1 MKLFD
6 CTLFTDE
13 KLMFELRLNALD
25 KYVDKFIVSEANYTH
40 SGKPK
45 KLNFNIND
53 YPKFKDKIT
62 YIKID
67 KLPHFN
73 KADLLSE
80 RTKSIKIISYQR
92 NKLLEGLS
100 EADNDDFV
108 IYSDCDEI
116 PNIKNLNFSFLKK
129 ITIFKQKSFYYKFNL
144 ELKTLSWYGSRGC
157 KKKDLIDFEW
167 LRQIKPKQYRPWR
180 IDTIFKKDKYRNI
193 NIIENGGWHFSQLKT
208 PEEIFKKL
216 SNDEHHD
223 EFEMSGINLEKIK
236 DMVKN
241 DYILHNHKVDKKDIN
256 SKWNRQVKLE
266 KVSLNEMPEHIY
278 NNPKLYSKWISE

>member
-1 MKLFD
+1 MKIFD

-13 KLMFELRLNALD
+13 KIMFSARLNILN

-40 SGKPK
+40 SGSPK
-45 KLNFNIND
+45 NFNFNIDD
-53 YPKFKDKIT
+53 YPKFKDKII
-62 YIKID
+62 YIKIN
-67 KLPHFN
+67 KLPEFS
-73 KADLLSE
+73 KADLFSK

-92 NKLLEGLS
+92 NKLLTGLA
-100 EADNDDFV
+100 EADNNDFI

-116 PNIKNLNFSFLKK
+116 PNIANLNFSFLKK

-167 LRQIKPKQYRPWR
+167 LRQIKPKKYKLWR
-180 IDTIFKKDKYRNI
+180 IDTIFKRDKYRNI

-241 DYILHNHKVDKKDIN
+241 RYILHNHNADKKDIKG
-256 SKWNRQVKLE
+256 KWNHQVKLE
-266 KVSLNEMPEHIY
+266 RVSLNEMPEHIY
-278 NNPKLYSKWISE
+278 NNPEFYSKWISE

>member
-1 MKLFD
+1 
-6 CTLFTDE
+6 
-13 KLMFELRLNALD
+13 MFELRLNTLNN
-25 KYVDKFIVSEANYTH
+25 YVDKFIVSEANYTH

-53 YPKFKDKIT
+53 YPKFKDKII

-73 KADLLSE
+73 KADLFSE

-100 EADNDDFV
+100 QADNNDFI

-116 PNIKNLNFSFLKK
+116 PNIKNLNFSLLKK

-167 LRQIKPKQYRPWR
+167 LRQIKPKQYRSWR

-193 NIIENGGWHFSQLKT
+193 NIIENGGWHFSQLKS
-208 PEEIFKKL
+208 PEEIFKKVIL
-216 SNDEHHD
+216 VLVVLFVFVLIRNIYRTYKYC
-223 EFEMSGINLEKIK
+223 GINPKCYWKNKYYTL
-236 DMVKN
+236 VK
-241 DYILHNHKVDKKDIN
+241 V
-256 SKWNRQVKLE
+256 
-266 KVSLNEMPEHIY
+266 LNE
-278 NNPKLYSKWISE
+278 NNIHLQKNM

>member
-25 KYVDKFIVSEANYTH
+25 KYVDKFIVSEANFTH

-45 KLNFNIND
+45 MLNFNIND

-256 SKWNRQVKLE
+256 GKWNHQVKLE
-266 KVSLNEMPEHIY
+266 RVSLNEMPEHIY
-278 NNPKLYSKWISE
+278 NNAKFYSKWISA

>member
-1 MKLFD
+1 MKIFD

-13 KLMFELRLNALD
+13 KTMFEARLNILNN
-25 KYVDKFIVSEANYTH
+25 YVHKFIVSEASYTH
-40 SGKPK
+40 SGSPK

-53 YPKFKDKIT
+53 YSKFKDKII

-67 KLPHFN
+67 KLPQFS
-73 KADLLSE
+73 KADLVSK
-80 RTKSIKIISYQR
+80 RTKSIKIICYQR
-92 NKLLEGLS
+92 NKLLEGLA
-100 EADNDDFV
+100 EANDSDFI

-116 PNIKNLNFSFLKK
+116 PNIKNLNFSHLKK

-193 NIIENGGWHFSQLKT
+193 NIIENGGWHFSQLKS
-208 PEEIFKKL
+208 PEDIFKKL

-223 EFEMSGINLEKIK
+223 EFEISGINLEKIK

-241 DYILHNHKVDKKDIN
+241 HYILHDHNVDKKDIKN
-256 SKWNRQVKLE
+256 KWNRQINLE

-278 NNPKLYSKWISE
+278 NNPKFYSEWIAE

>member
-13 KLMFELRLNALD
+13 KLIFELRLNTLD
-25 KYVDKFIVSEANYTH
+25 KYVDKFIVSEANFTH

-53 YPKFKDKIT
+53 YPNFKDKII

-67 KLPHFN
+67 KLPQFN
-73 KADLLSE
+73 KKYFFSE

-100 EADNDDFV
+100 EADDDDFV

-180 IDTIFKKDKYRNI
+180 IDTIFKKDKYQNI
-193 NIIENGGWHFSQLKT
+193 NIIENGGWHFSQLKS
-208 PEEIFKKL
+208 PEDIFKKL

-223 EFEMSGINLEKIK
+223 EFEMSGINLEKIR

-241 DYILHNHKVDKKDIN
+241 RYILHNHNADKKDIN
-256 SKWNRQVKLE
+256 SKWNRQIKLE
-266 KVSLNEMPEHIY
+266 KVSVNEIPEHIY
-278 NNPKLYSKWISE
+278 NNIKFYSEWIAE

>member
-13 KLMFELRLNALD
+13 KLMFKLRLNALD
-25 KYVDKFIVSEANYTH
+25 KYVYKFIVSEANYTH

-45 KLNFNIND
+45 KLNFDIND
-53 YPKFKDKIT
+53 YPDFKDKII

-67 KLPHFN
+67 KLPQFN
-73 KADLLSE
+73 KADLFSE
-80 RTKSIKIISYQR
+80 RTKSIKIISHQR
-92 NKLLEGLS
+92 NKLLEGLH

-116 PNIKNLNFSFLKK
+116 PNIKNLNFLLLKK

-167 LRQIKPKQYRPWR
+167 LRQIKPKQYSPWR
-180 IDTIFKKDKYRNI
+180 IDTIFKRDKYRNI
-193 NIIENGGWHFSQLKT
+193 NIIENGGWHFSQLKS

-241 DYILHNHKVDKKDIN
+241 HYILHNHRVDKKDIN
-256 SKWNRQVKLE
+256 NKWNHQVMLE
-266 KVSLNEMPEHIY
+266 RVSLNEMPEHIR
-278 NNPKLYSKWISE
+278 NNPELYLKWVSE

>member
-13 KLMFELRLNALD
+13 KLIFELRLNTLD
-25 KYVDKFIVSEANYTH
+25 KYVDKFIVSEANFTH

-53 YPKFKDKIT
+53 YPNFKDKII

-67 KLPHFN
+67 KLPQFN
-73 KADLLSE
+73 KKDLFSE

-100 EADNDDFV
+100 EADDDDFV

-116 PNIKNLNFSFLKK
+116 PNIKNLNFLLLKK

-167 LRQIKPKQYRPWR
+167 LRQIKAKKYNLWR
-180 IDTIFKKDKYRNI
+180 VDTIFKKDKYKSI
-193 NIIENGGWHFSQLKT
+193 DIIENGGWHFSQLKS
-208 PEEIFKKL
+208 PEDIFKKL
-216 SNDEHHD
+216 LNDEHHD
-223 EFEMSGINLEKIK
+223 EFEMSGINLKKIK
-236 DMVKN
+236 EMVN
-241 DYILHNHKVDKKDIN
+241 NGYILHNHFADKKDIN
-256 SKWNRQVKLE
+256 NKWNHQVKLE
-266 KVSLNEMPEHIY
+266 KSPLIEMPEYLY
-278 NNPKLYSKWISE
+278 NNQDKYADWIAK